1 MFFVAENIKENDAIL
16 QVLRKFGI
24 HLQAFNIHT
33 FRWGFLLREVK
44 LLIYDDDDLRWIQK
58 CKSKWCN

>member
-33 FRWGFLLREVK
+33 FWWGFLLREVK
-44 LLIYDDDDLRWIQK
+44 LLIYDDDDLCWI
-58 CKSKWCN
+58 